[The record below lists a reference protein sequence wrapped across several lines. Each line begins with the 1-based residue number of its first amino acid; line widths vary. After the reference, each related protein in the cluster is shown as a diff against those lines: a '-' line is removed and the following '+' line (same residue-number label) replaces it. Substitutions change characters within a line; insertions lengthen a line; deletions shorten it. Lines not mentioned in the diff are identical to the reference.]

1 MQLCKQDRTK
11 TSRQLSSE
19 WLLSNGKTVSDST
32 VRRRL
37 LDMGYAG
44 YTAKPKPIRSAA
56 QKQKRVFFAKAHV
69 NWLPDDWS
77 KVIWSDESYFELFNR
92 KNQTFVRRKPNESE
106 MLFCFVP
113 RVQKGGGCIS
123 VWGCMTS
130 AGVGPLVFYNG
141 RVNGRSYVQLVGDVL
156 PVFINSQFGSNPG
169 GFWYMQDNARPHV
182 SVFAKKFFEKN
193 KTPLLNWPPASPELN
208 PIENLWDLID
218 DQLRTMRPKNL
229 MQLKHMIEQIW
240 VKFQPSICKGL
251 VDSMPRRLQQCLI
264 VRGGTMSKY

>member
-1 MQLCKQDRTK
+1 M
-11 TSRQLSSE
+11 
-19 WLLSNGKTVSDST
+19 
-32 VRRRL
+32 
-37 LDMGYAG
+37 
-44 YTAKPKPIRSAA
+44 P
-56 QKQKRVFFAKAHV
+56 
-69 NWLPDDWS
+69 
-77 KVIWSDESYFELFNR
+77 
-92 KNQTFVRRKPNESE
+92 
-106 MLFCFVP
+106 FCFVP

-141 RVNGRSYVQLVGDVL
+141 RVNDRSYVQLVGDVL

-169 GFWYMQDNARPHV
+169 GFWYMHDNARPHV

-193 KTPLLNWPPASPELN
+193 KIPLLNWPPASPGLN

-229 MQLKHMIEQIW
+229 MQLKHMIEQIR
-240 VKFQPSICKGL
+240 VNFQPSTCKGL
-251 VDSMPRRLQQCLI
+251 VDSMPRRLHQCLI